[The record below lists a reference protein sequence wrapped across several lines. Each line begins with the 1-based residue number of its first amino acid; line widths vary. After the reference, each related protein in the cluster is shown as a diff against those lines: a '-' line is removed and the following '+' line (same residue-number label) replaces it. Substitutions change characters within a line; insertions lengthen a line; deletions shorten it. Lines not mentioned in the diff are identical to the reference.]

1 MNIKMRKILIVAG
14 EASGDLH
21 GGNLVRSIKSL
32 NPDIHFFG
40 IGGNNMKSAGVELLY
55 HIDSMAFM
63 GFVEV
68 IRHIPFLTK
77 VKKDLLTKVKEF
89 DVDAVILIDYPGF
102 NLSLAKDL
110 KKLHKKIFYYI
121 SPQLWA
127 WGKNRLKLI
136 KELIHKMIVVFPFE
150 EKMYREAGINVAFVG
165 HPLIDVIEQYKFE
178 PRNDFFEQFKIDPN
192 KKIITIFPG
201 SRRQEIY
208 KILPITIESIKLLRQ
223 KFDLEVLVAGV
234 DSINKNV
241 YEKFC
246 GNEAKL
252 VFNKNYELMKYAD
265 AGIIKSG
272 TSTLEAALFGLPFVV
287 VYRTSFL
294 SYLIGKSLIQ
304 IDKISLANIVADK
317 KVVTELI
324 QNICT
329 PEKIASEVEKILLNE
344 NYRNQLK
351 TELSRIK
358 SLLGKSGSSIKA
370 AEIILSEI

>member
-1 MNIKMRKILIVAG
+1 MNNKMKKILIVAG
-14 EASGDLH
+14 ETSGDLH
-21 GGNLVRSIKSL
+21 GGNLVKSIKSL
-32 NPDIHFFG
+32 NPEIHFFG

-68 IRHIPFLTK
+68 IRHIPFLRK
-77 VKKDLLTKVKEF
+77 VKKDLVTKVKEF

-102 NLSLAKDL
+102 NLSLAKAL
-110 KKLHKKIFYYI
+110 KKLNKKIFYYI

-150 EKMYREAGINVAFVG
+150 EKMYREAGINVDFVG

-178 PRNDFFEQFKIDPN
+178 PPNDFFEQFKIEQN

-201 SRRQEIY
+201 SRRQEIN
-208 KILPITIESIKLLRQ
+208 KILPITIESIKLLKQ

-234 DSINKNV
+234 DSININV

-252 VFNKNYELMKYAD
+252 VFNKNYDLMKYAD

-287 VYRTSFL
+287 VYKTSFL

-324 QNICT
+324 QNECT
-329 PEKIASEVEKILLNE
+329 PEKIAFEVEKILVNE

-358 SLLGKSGSSIKA
+358 SLLGTSGSSIKA